1 MGAEE
6 KYIRR
11 VCKGNAYEAY
21 VNTHPRGMWNG
32 EPMAGKSRAEM
43 VEETRAKLI
52 AAARKAFAEKG
63 YAAASMDD
71 LTAEAG
77 LTRGALYHNFGD
89 KKGLLQAVV
98 DQMDAEMLA
107 RMRAAREAAESLWQ
121 GFLDEGVAYIEMALE
136 PEIRR
141 IMLLD
146 GPAVLGDPSQWPNQN
161 ACLVTSTRTI
171 QALIDQG
178 TAKAVDAEAA
188 ARLVNGAA
196 LNAALW
202 IAASDDPRATHD
214 KAVDAFRQLV
224 SGLSRKP
231 VSP

>member
-1 MGAEE
+1 
-6 KYIRR
+6 
-11 VCKGNAYEAY
+11 
-21 VNTHPRGMWNG
+21 
-32 EPMAGKSRAEM
+32 MAGKSRAEM

-171 QALIDQG
+171 QALIDEG
-178 TAKAVDAEAA
+178 TAKPVDAEAA

-224 SGLSRKP
+224 SGLSRKA